1 EIKAHRR
8 KGSRVLVIIVSN
20 GNGGEEKWRNVQEIG
35 NSVLSCGHAASG
47 VNNIESDVAIL
58 HVDSLV
64 KFRSESRRCAYDQMD
79 LVIILDASTSRREEI
94 RSAIESIEYRGGSTL
109 TAQAVDLSV
118 DDLLRGRRKDALQV
132 VVLMNDGISQDTWD
146 RVLSASERLASTKSE
161 RFGVA
166 LGSEIEAINTVYTQP
181 SYAEAIALG
190 VAKIHNEGRAN
201 ARSAL
206 VILGN
211 GNSKDSEALMIATA
225 ARIRETPSV
234 TSFAVDASLSTNV
247 TALEMFTGSSNHVYP
262 YEKTAAF
269 AKEINRLASSSEN
282 GICRS
287 LQREVRGRLH
297 AAAGVEVRFF
307 FFSTPGPLKAE
318 TSLQRDAL
326 VEPLNVDKINEGK
339 NDTRAYDT
347 IFQNVFL
354 KKNYG

>member
-1 EIKAHRR
+1 
-8 KGSRVLVIIVSN
+8 
-20 GNGGEEKWRNVQEIG
+20 
-35 NSVLSCGHAASG
+35 
-47 VNNIESDVAIL
+47 
-58 HVDSLV
+58 
-64 KFRSESRRCAYDQMD
+64 
-79 LVIILDASTSRREEI
+79 
-94 RSAIESIEYRGGSTL
+94 
-109 TAQAVDLSV
+109 
-118 DDLLRGRRKDALQV
+118 
-132 VVLMNDGISQDTWD
+132 
-146 RVLSASERLASTKSE
+146 LSASERLASTKSE

-339 NDTRAYDT
+339 ALTEYTTDHGARPGHARPVAIIFTDGYAQKSTSEEAAMLRAVIPDTYA
-347 IFQNVFL
+347 IAINHNVRCFAFDL
-354 KKNYG
+354 HQK